1 MVVYPSLFRY
11 VSKTLNI
18 KHSTL
23 ARMLYNHI
31 FSVLFLL
38 KYS

>member
-11 VSKTLNI
+11 VSKTLNV

-23 ARMLYNHI
+23 ARMLYNI
-31 FSVLFLL
+31 FGVLFLL